1 MSAQRLINALAL
13 PKSTRVEQRVS
24 KTLLNEQAAAT
35 AADRRTIKEGIEAL
49 WWLAS
54 LKPTNIGV
62 PAFADD
68 QREYLEIAVLHLTT
82 RQIAGKGAKL
92 TRLIELL
99 HRAIPYPVLLLVES
113 DVTGLSLAHKRWAQN
128 EKDRMVLE
136 EGYPHTT
143 AIFDEANDDTP
154 EVFLSDLSLD
164 NQPQTNLFTLYQ
176 GWLACLLA
184 LDAWRETGQYRSPRN
199 IDHLPRQR
207 QYLRQA
213 RELAE
218 ETKRL
223 RKQVVKERQMA
234 RQVELNLQIKQLE
247 AERRALLQQLSEES

>member
-1 MSAQRLINALAL
+1 MNAQRLINALAL

-24 KTLLNEQAAAT
+24 KTLLFDQAAAT

-68 QREYLEIAVLHLTT
+68 QREYLEITVLHLTT
-82 RQIAGKGAKL
+82 RDAAAKGARL
-92 TRLIELL
+92 ARLIELL

-113 DVTGLSLAHKRWAQN
+113 EVTLLSLAHKRWAQN
-128 EKDRMVLE
+128 EKDKMVLE

-143 AIFDEANDDTP
+143 AIFDATTNNTP
-154 EVFLSDLSLD
+154 DAFWSDLSLD

-199 IDHLPRQR
+199 IDHLPGQR
-207 QYLRQA
+207 QCLHQA
-213 RELAE
+213 LELAE

-223 RKQVVKERQMA
+223 RKQAAKERQMA
-234 RQVELNLQIKQLE
+234 RQVELNLLIKQLE
-247 AERRALLQQLSEES
+247 AERRALLQQLSEEP

>member
-1 MSAQRLINALAL
+1 MSVQRLIKALAL
-13 PKSTRVEQRVS
+13 PESTRVEQRVP
-24 KTLLNEQAAAT
+24 KTLLFDQAAAT
-35 AADRRTIKEGIEAL
+35 AADRRSIKEGIEAL

-62 PAFADD
+62 PSFKDD
-68 QREYLEIAVLHLTT
+68 QREYLEIAFLHLTT
-82 RQIAGKGAKL
+82 RDAASRGTKL
-92 TRLIELL
+92 ARLIELL

-113 DVTGLSLAHKRWAQN
+113 DVMLISLAHKRWAQN

-143 AIFDEANDDTP
+143 TISDVTTDDTP
-154 EVFLSDLSLD
+154 VAFWSDLSLA
-164 NQPQTNLFTLYQ
+164 NQPQTNLFNLYQ

-207 QYLRQA
+207 QCLHQA

-218 ETKRL
+218 EVLRL
-223 RKQVVKERQMA
+223 RKHAAKESQMA

-247 AERRALLQQLSEES
+247 AERTALLQQLNEEL